1 MIRTEITRSYQEL
14 TEEGEQPQEDIEI
27 LEDMEE
33 DDQDDLDDLTSSTVP
48 ESDRNSPTIRF
59 SRTCLKNVFS
69 VLLIFVYLL
78 LMAVAVFLVYQTI
91 TDFREKLKHP
101 VMSVSYKEVDVYEA
115 PGIALYPGKAELLS
129 CEHHFYDHIP
139 PLKYPGLPGQNNCV
153 TQKIN
158 YTDPF
163 TNRTMKRALVV
174 KGPRVVRKRE
184 LVFLQFHLNET
195 EQDFSAIDYLLF
207 SSFHNF
213 LTSTNQTKFMQECE
227 SSFSSWKFSGG
238 FRTWVKM
245 SLVKSTEEDG
255 SQSVEFRQETSVV
268 NFIDRRP
275 AVDQG
280 DQLFFVVFEWKDPY
294 IQEIQDIIT
303 ANPWSMIALLCG
315 VFLVLF
321 KAADFAKLSVKWMIK
336 IRKRH
341 LKKRARELNHIS

>member
-1 MIRTEITRSYQEL
+1 MEQLRSQLSHYFWSLNKREAHLQTVVSPIPWRISLL
-14 TEEGEQPQEDIEI
+14 T
-27 LEDMEE
+27 
-33 DDQDDLDDLTSSTVP
+33 DQDT
-48 ESDRNSPTIRF
+48 DRNSPSIRF

-69 VLLIFVYLL
+69 VLLIFVYLS
-78 LMAVAVFLVYQTI
+78 LMAVAVFIVYQTI

-101 VMSVSYKEVDVYEA
+101 VMSVSYKEVNVYDA
-115 PGIALYPGKAELLS
+115 PGIALYPGNAELLS

-139 PLKYPGLPGQNNCV
+139 KLKNPGQPGENKCV
-153 TQKIN
+153 TRKIN

-163 TNRTMKRALVV
+163 TNQTMKNALIVE
-174 KGPRVVRKRE
+174 GPRDVRKRE
-184 LVFLQFHLNET
+184 LVYLQFHLNET
-195 EQDFSAIDYLLF
+195 KQDFSAIDYLLF
-207 SSFHNF
+207 SSYQNF
-213 LTSTNQTKFMQECE
+213 LKSSNKTKFMQDCE

-245 SLVKSTEEDG
+245 SLVKTTEEDG
-255 SQSVEFRQETSVV
+255 SESVEFRQETSVV
-268 NFIDRRP
+268 NYIDRRSS
-275 AVDQG
+275 AEKG
-280 DQLFFVVFEWKDPY
+280 DQLFFVVFAWKDPY
-294 IQEIQDIIT
+294 IQEIQDIVT

>member
-1 MIRTEITRSYQEL
+1 MRQNRDEL
-14 TEEGEQPQEDIEI
+14 SEEVEHQQEDEEI
-27 LEDMEE
+27 PEDMEE
-33 DDQDDLDDLTSSTVP
+33 PEDKQEDLTSVP
-48 ESDRNSPTIRF
+48 ETDRSSPPVRF
-59 SRTCLKNVFS
+59 SRTCLKNFFS

-78 LMAVAVFLVYQTI
+78 LMGVAVFLVYQTI
-91 TDFREKLKHP
+91 TDFQQKLKHP

-115 PGIALYPGKAELLS
+115 PVTITLVQRILEVAVVMVKVIL
-129 CEHHFYDHIP
+129 HFS
-139 PLKYPGLPGQNNCV
+139 
-153 TQKIN
+153 
-158 YTDPF
+158 F
-163 TNRTMKRALVV
+163 
-174 KGPRVVRKRE
+174 GPNKTR
-184 LVFLQFHLNET
+184 
-195 EQDFSAIDYLLF
+195 
-207 SSFHNF
+207 
-213 LTSTNQTKFMQECE
+213 FMQDCE

-245 SLVKSTEEDG
+245 SLVKTTEEDG

-268 NFIDRRP
+268 NYIDRRP
-275 AVDQG
+275 AVDKG

-294 IQEIQDIIT
+294 IQEVQDIIT

>member
-1 MIRTEITRSYQEL
+1 MDLRRTQNKMRRRRSL
-14 TEEGEQPQEDIEI
+14 TATLCQLVSAERE
-27 LEDMEE
+27 
-33 DDQDDLDDLTSSTVP
+33 P
-48 ESDRNSPTIRF
+48 ERGPPVRF

-91 TDFREKLKHP
+91 TDFRDKLKHP
-101 VMSVSYKEVDVYEA
+101 VMSVSYKEVDLYEA
-115 PGIALYPGKAELLS
+115 PGIAIYPGKAWLLS
-129 CEHHFYDHIP
+129 CEHHLYDHIP
-139 PLKYPGLPGQNNCV
+139 PLRHPGQRGDNRCV
-153 TQKIN
+153 TQTVN

-163 TNRTMKRALVV
+163 TNQTTKHALIV
-174 KGPRVVRKRE
+174 KGPRDVRRRE

-207 SSFHNF
+207 SSYQN
-213 LTSTNQTKFMQECE
+213 LMASTDKTRFMQDCE

-245 SLVKSTEEDG
+245 SLVKTTEEDG

-268 NFIDRRP
+268 NYIDRRP
-275 AVDQG
+275 TTEKG

-294 IQEIQDIIT
+294 IQEIQDIVT

-341 LKKRARELNHIS
+341 LKRRAQELNHIS